1 MTPRTHRSYRSYNFL
16 VTANGQR
23 STYEVA
29 AHSRQQALFL
39 LGLAYAQENPGL
51 IPNAVEFRIEDQ

>member
-1 MTPRTHRSYRSYNFL
+1 MTRRTHRSYRSYNFL

-23 STYEVA
+23 SAYEVE
-29 AHSRQQALFL
+29 AHSKQQALSL
-39 LGLAYAQENPGL
+39 LGVTYAQENPGL